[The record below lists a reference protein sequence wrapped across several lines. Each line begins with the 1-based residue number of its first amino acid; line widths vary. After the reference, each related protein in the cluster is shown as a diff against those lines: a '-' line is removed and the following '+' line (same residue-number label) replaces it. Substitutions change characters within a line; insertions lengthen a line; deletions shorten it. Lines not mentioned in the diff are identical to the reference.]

1 MKSRMKNIGKTFT
14 AAAFLPLALAAPLAA
29 AEEADDAAETATT
42 ESAGAEA
49 KRSPL
54 SLSLEAAY
62 AKATKKPER
71 GGVDMAGLD
80 LRLNYAVDEGN
91 QFSIGLLMLG
101 GSENVNGIG
110 DDLRS
115 TNLALLGGY
124 RIVLPVVPDRLNL
137 FAGVRAGI
145 AFVDYVLD
153 NGRANGWDHYREDS
167 DVCAVYAGEVGISY
181 SFNDRW
187 SVRGG
192 YEYYGNTTKIG
203 GGNVKFSEQ
212 QYHVFQLGAEYRF

>member
-14 AAAFLPLALAAPLAA
+14 AAAFLPLALAAPLSAEEEADAA
-29 AEEADDAAETATT
+29 AE
-42 ESAGAEA
+42 SAVSAEA

-71 GGVDMAGLD
+71 GGVDMVGLD

-124 RIVLPVVPDRLNL
+124 RVVLPVVPDRLNL

-145 AFVDYVLD
+145 AAVDYVLD
-153 NGRANGWDHYREDS
+153 GGRANGWDHYREDY

-187 SVRGG
+187 FVRGG

-203 GGNVKFSEQ
+203 GGDVKFSEQ

>member
-14 AAAFLPLALAAPLAA
+14 TAAFLPLALAAPLSA
-29 AEEADDAAETATT
+29 AEEADAAAE
-42 ESAGAEA
+42 SAVGAH
-49 KRSPL
+49 SPL

-71 GGVDMAGLD
+71 GGVDMVGLD

-124 RIVLPVVPDRLNL
+124 RVVLPVVPDRLNL

-145 AFVDYVLD
+145 AAVDYVLD
-153 NGRANGWDHYREDS
+153 GGRANGWDHYREDY

-203 GGNVKFSEQ
+203 GGDVKFSEQ